1 MPELPELVLAERY
14 FNKYCFGKKI
24 KSVEVKDTK
33 ILKQTSEKELN
44 DLLVGQTFQKAQQY
58 GKYLLVTVDKSTL
71 LAIHFGMTGKL
82 LYTENVKEKPAS
94 THCIFEFADGSFMF
108 YSDRRK
114 IGRISFAADKD
125 DLIAKSDLGPDALHV
140 SKKSFLEMIANNK
153 RGRIKPVLMDQ
164 SNIAGIGNVYADE
177 ILFQSYIHPEKP
189 IGTLSDKDLTAIFK
203 NIEKV
208 LTKSI
213 DLNADRDNLPKT
225 WLTSSREK
233 GLDCPRKNGV
243 IEMKTVGGRST
254 YFCASCQEL

>member
-14 FNKYCFGKKI
+14 FNKYCLNKKI
-24 KSVEVKDTK
+24 RLVEVKDNK
-33 ILKQTSEKELN
+33 ILKETSEKELN
-44 DLLVGQTFQKAQQY
+44 ELLVGEKFQKAQQY
-58 GKYLLVTVDKSTL
+58 GKYLLVTVNKSTL

-94 THCIFEFADGSFMF
+94 THCILEFADGAFMF

-114 IGRISFAADKD
+114 IGRISFAKNVD
-125 DLIAKSDLGPDALHV
+125 DLVRKSNLGADALYIT
-140 SKKSFLEMIANNK
+140 KQSFLAMIEKNR

-177 ILFQSYIHPEKP
+177 ILFQSRIHPEKAVN
-189 IGTLSDKDLTAIFK
+189 TLSEKDLTAIFK

-208 LTKSI
+208 LKKTI
-213 DLNADRDNLPKT
+213 EINADRDNLPSG
-225 WLTSSREK
+225 WLTPHREK

-254 YFCASCQEL
+254 YFCGVCQEL